1 MHMLFMDESG
11 TPPKADQDAP
21 KYFVVGG
28 IIIPMAIWQSLRD
41 AVQGQKIRLRLRGEM
56 KWRYFSPTN
65 RDLRN
70 PMRELSNED
79 RNAIREELYQF
90 ICAHRSVKT
99 LACVVSCVAA
109 YRMASVNEPQDIYHL
124 AYKGVTERFQY
135 HLQDMSREIGTKQ
148 LGIVVSDHR
157 GRDDDKVLRGV
168 HQKLLHSKGGFISSY
183 DNFVEGLFLT
193 PSHHSIGIQ
202 LADLV
207 AGAVWRRFER
217 DDGRAFEA
225 LKPSL
230 RTGRDGTVEGYGI
243 IKSPKAGWE

>member
-1 MHMLFMDESG
+1 MFMLFMDESG
-11 TPPKADQDAP
+11 TPPTPGQDVP

-28 IIIPMAIWQSLRD
+28 IIIPISAWQSLRD
-41 AVQGQKIRLRLRGEM
+41 AMQGLKIRLKLRGEI

-65 RDLRN
+65 DEERN
-70 PMRELSNED
+70 PMRGRSFEERS
-79 RNAIREELYQF
+79 AIRDELYRI
-90 ICAHRSVKT
+90 ICTHRSVKT

-109 YRMASVNEPQDIYHL
+109 YRMASITEPKDIYHL

-157 GRDDDKVLRGV
+157 GRDDDKLLRGV
-168 HQKLLHSKGGFISSY
+168 HQKLLHSKGEFISSY
-183 DNFVEGLFLT
+183 DNLVEGLFLT

-207 AGAVWRRFER
+207 AGAVWRNFER
-217 DDGRAFEA
+217 RDDKFLEA

-230 RTGRDGTVEGYGI
+230 RKRPDGDVDGFGI

>member
-1 MHMLFMDESG
+1 MLFMDESG
-11 TPPKADQDAP
+11 TPPKPGQDAP
-21 KYFVVGG
+21 KYFVVGAV
-28 IIIPMAIWQSLRD
+28 IIPMATWQSLRD
-41 AVQGQKIRLRLRGEM
+41 AIQGQKIRLKLRGEL

-65 RDLRN
+65 EDVCN
-70 PMRELSNED
+70 PMRGLPND
-79 RNAIREELYQF
+79 RRNAIRDELYQI

-99 LACVVSCVAA
+99 LACVVSCAAA
-109 YRMASVNEPQDIYHL
+109 YRMASVNGPQDIYHL

-135 HLQDMSREIGTKQ
+135 HLQEMSREIGTKQ

-168 HQKLLHSKGGFISSY
+168 HQKLLHSKGDFISFY
-183 DNFVEGLFLT
+183 DNFIEGLFLT

-217 DDGRAFEA
+217 QDDRSFEA

-230 RTGRDGTVEGYGI
+230 RTDRTGAIEGYGI